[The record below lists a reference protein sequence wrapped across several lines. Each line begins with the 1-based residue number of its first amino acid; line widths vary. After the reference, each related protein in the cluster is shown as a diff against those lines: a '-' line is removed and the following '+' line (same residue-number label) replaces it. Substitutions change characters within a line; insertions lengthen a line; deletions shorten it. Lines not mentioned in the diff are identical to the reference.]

1 MKLARLVVS
10 LVLYRKLDMD
20 PICLVPTPINTVY
33 MAKHSTLRTSTTRHQ
48 DLSHLKKVW
57 WSWAI
62 TLNFCPNIKVQN
74 LKQAPNSHGKT

>member
-33 MAKHSTLRTSTTRHQ
+33 MAKHALYAHPPRGTRTYLTLKRYD
-48 DLSHLKKVW
+48 DLELS
-57 WSWAI
+57 
-62 TLNFCPNIKVQN
+62 P
-74 LKQAPNSHGKT
+74 